1 MGLLHELRQLPRET
15 EWVEFKHNNS
25 NPEEIGEY
33 ISALANSAAMYGKI
47 KAYLVWGIDN
57 ETHELVGT
65 SFKPCHAKK
74 GEEELENWLLRQL
87 EPKVDFRFHSLMVE
101 GKFVVVLEI
110 SHAFRHPVRFQN
122 VEYFRVGSYK
132 KKLKDFP
139 EKARQ
144 LWRTLD
150 QTPFEEII
158 AIENVSTEKV
168 LELLDYTSYFELLQC
183 PMPERHET
191 ILDALAKD
199 RMVAPSGSGRWNI
212 TNLGAVLFAR
222 RLTDFG
228 RLHRKVVRVVVYK
241 GEDRI
246 RTEREQEGGKGY
258 AVGFEGLIGFI
269 KALLPMNEIIETAIR
284 KSVPLYPELAI
295 RELIANALI
304 HQDLFSTGNG
314 PMVEIFKS
322 RMEITNPGSPL
333 VDTRRFLDSPPK
345 SRNERLASFMRR
357 VGICEERGSGIDKV
371 VFESELYQLP
381 APAFEKVGE
390 EYTRAVLF
398 SPQALTRMDQTDRV
412 RACYLHAC
420 LKYVSRDF
428 LTNASIRQ
436 RFGIERSNIAMASRY
451 IREAVDDQFI
461 RPHDHDAAPKLR
473 KYVPFWA

>member
-1 MGLLHELRQLPRET
+1 MMARSDDPDSLMGLLHELRQLPRET

-87 EPKVDFRFHSLMVE
+87 DRKLIFDSTPDGRGQVCRGTGNQSCL
-101 GKFVVVLEI
+101 
-110 SHAFRHPVRFQN
+110 SAPVRFQN

-390 EYTRAVLF
+390 EYTR
-398 SPQALTRMDQTDRV
+398 
-412 RACYLHAC
+412 
-420 LKYVSRDF
+420 
-428 LTNASIRQ
+428 
-436 RFGIERSNIAMASRY
+436 RSCFRHK
-451 IREAVDDQFI
+451 
-461 RPHDHDAAPKLR
+461 P
-473 KYVPFWA
+473 